1 MEGNSRN
8 LLPRLRLLSALGVI
22 GGGTIVIGSLVAVLR
37 GGSLGGPA
45 LVLVALGAGL
55 LMTSAYKLLP
65 FQTQRRKQ
73 RIDVMS
79 RLSFEQRRDRANLR
93 ARRVIFVTLVLLAP
107 EIVLAFALWRNQEW
121 QPEIVGM
128 VGTTFLFLVVFLSV
142 YVRTRVGRSV

>member
-1 MEGNSRN
+1 
-8 LLPRLRLLSALGVI
+8 
-22 GGGTIVIGSLVAVLR
+22 
-37 GGSLGGPA
+37 
-45 LVLVALGAGL
+45 
-55 LMTSAYKLLP
+55 MTSAYKLLP